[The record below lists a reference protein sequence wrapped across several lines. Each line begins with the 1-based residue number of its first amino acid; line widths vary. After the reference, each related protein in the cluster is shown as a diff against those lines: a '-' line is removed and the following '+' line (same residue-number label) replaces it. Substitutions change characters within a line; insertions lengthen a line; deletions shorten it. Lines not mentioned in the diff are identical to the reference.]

1 MRPTRLGP
9 LREREFRLLFSGQLI
24 SLAGSAM
31 APIALAFAV
40 LGIGS
45 PSDLG
50 FVLAAAWI
58 PQIVFILVGGV
69 WADRLPR
76 NVLMTA
82 ANLLSGA
89 AQAGVAV
96 LLLLHVAQL
105 WHLIVLQVARGIAI
119 SFFFPASQ
127 GVVPH
132 TVEPDHLQQANAL
145 LRLSQNSTTILG
157 AAVGGGLVA
166 TIGSGWAIAFDA
178 LTYFVSA
185 ALLARMRIR
194 VPPREQSAGFVR
206 ELRDGWDEF
215 RSRTWLWLVVVSA
228 AIGNMVW
235 VGGGAVLGPVV
246 AKRALGGATGW
257 GIVVAAEAAGLV
269 AAGVL
274 ALRWRP
280 ERLLLWGV
288 FGLFLGVPYL
298 ASLAVPLPLP
308 LVVLAVLATGFG
320 IELFNVYWVTA
331 LQQHIPD
338 EVLARVNSY
347 DALGSFVFIPI
358 GLTVVG
364 PIADAIGVS
373 TTLWIITAIDAL
385 MAIAMLASADVR
397 ELRRLDPVAVP
408 GPDAEPVPPPIR

>member
-1 MRPTRLGP
+1 
-9 LREREFRLLFSGQLI
+9 
-24 SLAGSAM
+24 M

-40 LGIGS
+40 LDIGS

-50 FVLAAAWI
+50 LVLASAWV

-76 NVLMTA
+76 HVVMTA

-105 WHLIVLQVARGIAI
+105 WHLVVLQVARGIAI

-145 LRLSQNSTTILG
+145 LRLSQSTTRILG

-178 LTYFVSA
+178 ATYFASA
-185 ALLARMRIR
+185 AILAQMRIR
-194 VPPREQSAGFVR
+194 IPARAAQAAGFIR
-206 ELRDGWDEF
+206 ELLEGWNEF
-215 RSRTWLWLVVVSA
+215 RSRTWLWLVVVGA

-235 VGGGAVLGPVV
+235 VGGQAVLGPVV
-246 AKRALGGATGW
+246 AKSSLGGAAGW
-257 GIVVAAEAAGLV
+257 GIVVAAEAVGLV
-269 AAGVL
+269 AAGLL

-280 ERLLLWGV
+280 QRLLVWGAI
-288 FGLFLGVPYL
+288 GLLTGPPLL
-298 ASLAVPLPLP
+298 AALAVPLPLAA
-308 LVVLAVLATGFG
+308 VVLIAIAAGFG
-320 IELFNVYWVTA
+320 LELFNVYWITA
-331 LQQHIPD
+331 LQQHIAD

-358 GLTVVG
+358 GLTLAG
-364 PIADAIGVS
+364 PVADAIGVS
-373 TTLWIITAIDAL
+373 GALWVAAAVDAVAVLAI
-385 MAIAMLASADVR
+385 LASRDVR
-397 ELRRLDPVAVP
+397 RLRRVGPIAVP
-408 GPDAEPVPPPIR
+408 GPDVETAPAPIR

>member
-1 MRPTRLGP
+1 
-9 LREREFRLLFSGQLI
+9 
-24 SLAGSAM
+24 M

-50 FVLAAAWI
+50 LVLASAWV

-76 NVLMTA
+76 DVVMTA

-105 WHLIVLQVARGIAI
+105 WHLVVLQVARGIAT

-145 LRLSQNSTTILG
+145 LRLSQSTTRILG
-157 AAVGGGLVA
+157 AAVGGALVA

-178 LTYFVSA
+178 ATYFASA
-185 ALLARMRIR
+185 AILAQMRIR
-194 VPPREQSAGFVR
+194 IPTRVAQAGFIR
-206 ELRDGWDEF
+206 ELVDGWNEF
-215 RSRTWLWLVVVSA
+215 RSRTWLWLVVVGS

-235 VGGGAVLGPVV
+235 VGGQGVLGPVV
-246 AKRALGGATGW
+246 AKSSLGGAAGW
-257 GIVVAAEAAGLV
+257 GIVVAAEAVGLV
-269 AAGVL
+269 AAGLL

-280 ERLLLWGV
+280 PRLLVWGV
-288 FGLFLGVPYL
+288 IGLLTGPPLL
-298 ASLAVPLPLP
+298 AALAVPLPLAA
-308 LVVLAVLATGFG
+308 VVLIAIASGFG
-320 IELFNVYWVTA
+320 LELFNVYWVTA
-331 LQQHIPD
+331 LQQHIAD

-358 GLTVVG
+358 GLTLAG
-364 PIADAIGVS
+364 PVADAIGVS
-373 TTLWIITAIDAL
+373 GALWAATAVDAVAAL
-385 MAIAMLASADVR
+385 AILGSGDVR
-397 ELRRLDPVAVP
+397 RLRRVEPLAVP
-408 GPDAEPVPPPIR
+408 GPDVETAPIR